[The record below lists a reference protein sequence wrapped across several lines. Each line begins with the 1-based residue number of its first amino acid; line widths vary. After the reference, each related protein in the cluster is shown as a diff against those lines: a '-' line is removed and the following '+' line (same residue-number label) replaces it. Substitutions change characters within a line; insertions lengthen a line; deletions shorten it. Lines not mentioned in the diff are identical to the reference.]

1 MLTCF
6 YKNLKRGTTSLDR
19 MPPYQWVLDASA
31 SPRKCFETEHS
42 SLFFTIFSLLRR
54 RLVCLYYLRIQCPAS
69 NEKEVC
75 LERRTHMVADAQLFR
90 VSFGMPSRRPKR
102 SRSSCLPADRTFIH
116 IYKKK
121 RRFHPIFI
129 RQIYVGPEVRP
140 DNIRMWS
147 LVLCKCTCCEAI
159 LRDADLSAGNQHP
172 LQASSRR
179 C

>member
-1 MLTCF
+1 MH
-6 YKNLKRGTTSLDR
+6 
-19 MPPYQWVLDASA
+19 
-31 SPRKCFETEHS
+31 PRRRENVSRQSILHF
-42 SLFFTIFSLLRR
+42 FFTIFSLLRR
-54 RLVCLYYLRIQCPAS
+54 RLVCLYYLRIQWPAS
-69 NEKEVC
+69 NGKEVC
-75 LERRTHMVADAQLFR
+75 LERRTHTVADAQLFR

-102 SRSSCLPADRTFIH
+102 SRSPCLPADRTFIH
-116 IYKKK
+116 IYKK